1 MDILTN
7 IPVTPPVDFSKICI
21 LRRAENWKPEMVD
34 FKALLDQLPPE
45 EKWERDAL
53 IALMPKL
60 NLGDV
65 VVLIENHGAD
75 AAKTAA
81 EILKKAKEVNEAMS
95 RRQLRPPPPV
105 PH

>member
-1 MDILTN
+1 
-7 IPVTPPVDFSKICI
+7 
-21 LRRAENWKPEMVD
+21 MVN

-65 VVLIENHGAD
+65 VILIENHGAD

-81 EILKKAKEVNEAMS
+81 EILKKAKQVNEAMIPPPMP
-95 RRQLRPPPPV
+95 RPKVVPPPV
-105 PH
+105 R